1 MLKQTL
7 LTLSIFGV
15 VILAIFQPAYAQ
27 INEFKI
33 TAIDAAATDLFGNSV
48 SIDGDYAVVGAF
60 LHDDNGTE
68 SGSAYV
74 FTWNGTIWMRQD
86 KLLALNGAAD
96 DKFGQSVSISGD
108 YAVAG
113 ANFDDDNGTDAGS
126 AYVFTRTGTSWMQ
139 QAILL
144 PSDGTGFAWFGYSV
158 SISGDYTVVGASQD
172 DDNGTASGSAY
183 IFKRSGTSW
192 AQEAKLLPLKLDG
205 TSDGAADDHFGQSV
219 SIDGDYAVVGAYW
232 HDDNG
237 SNSGSAYVFI
247 RSGTSW
253 TQEAKLLPI
262 GGAAEDFFGTS
273 VSISGDYIV
282 VGAELNDD
290 NGSNSG
296 SAYVFKRSG
305 TSWAQQDKLL
315 PSDGAMDDNFGQS
328 VSISGDYAVVG
339 ASSNNDNGSNSGS
352 AYLFKRTGT
361 SWAEVTKLL
370 AFDAA
375 ADDKFGISVSIS
387 GDCTIVGALSDDD
400 DGSESGS
407 AYVFCGFTD
416 PSPIIA
422 KIIDVPHDQG
432 GWVTLNWNASS
443 LDVNVNNLPYY
454 SIWRALPDGTVMQ
467 GTVKGVSDITADFT
481 GEAYRIES
489 FGGSDLAFEW
499 IANQPAH
506 RLAVYSYT
514 ARTLFDSSKATFGK
528 HYFMVSA
535 HTNDPD
541 LFYDSIIDSGYSVDN
556 LKPLPPTS
564 LAGILDPSAA
574 VVELHW
580 NPNGEEDLSHYL
592 LYRSTTPEINPDVAK
607 PIATIEDTLF
617 VDSDLPLSN
626 EWYYTLVAEDI
637 HENRSDKSNEISFMI
652 VGVEGETGAVSNSFR
667 LSQNYPNPFNPETV
681 IGYALP
687 IRSDVKLTI
696 YNLRGEE
703 VALLINS
710 TVSAGNHRISWDA
723 SRFASGVYIYR
734 LIAGDFVQ
742 TRKMLLLK

>member
-1 MLKQTL
+1 MLKNRL
-7 LTLSIFGV
+7 LSLSICTV
-15 VILAIFQPAYAQ
+15 ASLAIFQAAYAQ
-27 INEFKI
+27 TSAFKI

-60 LHDDNGTE
+60 LHDDNGSN

-74 FTWNGTIWMRQD
+74 FTWNGTIWMQQD
-86 KLLALNGAAD
+86 KLLALNGTAD

-126 AYVFTRTGTSWMQ
+126 AYVFTHTGTSWMQ
-139 QAILL
+139 QAKLL

-172 DDNGTASGSAY
+172 NDNGTNSGSAY
-183 IFKRSGTSW
+183 VFHRTGVSW
-192 AQEAKLLPLKLDG
+192 VEEAKLLP
-205 TSDGAADDHFGQSV
+205 SNGAANDRFGASV

-237 SNSGSAYVFI
+237 TDAGSAYVFK
-247 RSGTSW
+247 RTGTSW
-253 TQEAKLLPI
+253 AEEAKLLPSD
-262 GGAAEDFFGTS
+262 GAAEDFFGAS
-273 VSISGDYIV
+273 VSISGDYII

-296 SAYVFKRSG
+296 SAYLFKRTG

-339 ASSNNDNGSNSGS
+339 ASSNNDNGNNSGS

-375 ADDKFGISVSIS
+375 ADDRFGISVSIS

-407 AYVFCGFTD
+407 AYVFCGFTT
-416 PSPIIA
+416 PVG
-422 KIIDVPHDQG
+422 DVHE
-432 GWVTLNWNASS
+432 VTG
-443 LDVNVNNLPYY
+443 LP
-454 SIWRALPDGTVMQ
+454 TE
-467 GTVKGVSDITADFT
+467 FT
-481 GEAYRIES
+481 
-489 FGGSDLAFEW
+489 
-499 IANQPAH
+499 
-506 RLAVYSYT
+506 
-514 ARTLFDSSKATFGK
+514 
-528 HYFMVSA
+528 
-535 HTNDPD
+535 
-541 LFYDSIIDSGYSVDN
+541 
-556 LKPLPPTS
+556 
-564 LAGILDPSAA
+564 
-574 VVELHW
+574 
-580 NPNGEEDLSHYL
+580 
-592 LYRSTTPEINPDVAK
+592 
-607 PIATIEDTLF
+607 
-617 VDSDLPLSN
+617 
-626 EWYYTLVAEDI
+626 
-637 HENRSDKSNEISFMI
+637 
-652 VGVEGETGAVSNSFR
+652 

-681 IGYALP
+681 IEYTLP
-687 IRSDVKLTI
+687 VRSDVKLTI

-703 VALLINS
+703 VALLING
-710 TVSAGNHRISWDA
+710 TVPAGNHRVSWDA
-723 SRFASGVYIYR
+723 SGFASGVYIYK

-742 TRKMLLLK
+742 TKKMLLLK